1 MSNNKKRNK
10 EELKKLLD
18 KMSNPKKVL
27 ASPKVISSQQLLELS
42 YEMGTYPYP
51 EKMGLEE
58 YESEKHLLQIE
69 LLKVQA
75 WVKETGQRVLGIFEG
90 RTIGVGSI
98 IVLI

>member
-1 MSNNKKRNK
+1 MSKDKKRNK
-10 EELKKLLD
+10 EKLKKLLN

-27 ASPKVISSQQLLELS
+27 ASPKVISGKKLLELS

-75 WVKETGQRVLGIFEG
+75 WVKETGL
-90 RTIGVGSI
+90 
-98 IVLI
+98 